1 VRNGNRWRVIGV
13 DAQRDRIA
21 AERITDNAGSR
32 QSTGDAQFTAH
43 GDHGVVGIDHP
54 PDDAAVLPLQPANP
68 PIGHRGPA
76 QTPPRHPNRLARLE
90 APKEACRI
98 HHETLLRPGRVRKH
112 PPRVTVVRRRP
123 FPLQQPLICAGH
135 LAQS

>member
-54 PDDAAVLPLQPANP
+54 PDDAAVSPAST
-68 PIGHRGPA
+68 GESAHRPSWTRPDATAAPEPA
-76 QTPPRHPNRLARLE
+76 RPPRGAERGLSD
-90 APKEACRI
+90 
-98 HHETLLRPGRVRKH
+98 T
-112 PPRVTVVRRRP
+112 
-123 FPLQQPLICAGH
+123 Q
-135 LAQS
+135 